1 MKKILL
7 MMIVVLFAASC
18 ATSQTKV
25 VHKYAHVTP
34 AKIQDTCDTDN
45 RWWMHLGGF
54 GVVVLQFDNCLD
66 VDKMLVMIAPTTQ
79 FTQEIRSRSYQ
90 LLGLHFLNFMNNT
103 KPEHVW
109 SLQLIRDFLVPAKGA
124 DDVEQWIVVY
134 KVNSVPAKK
143 TEGKK

>member
-1 MKKILL
+1 MKKILF
-7 MMIVVLFAASC
+7 MMIAMFFVASC

-34 AKIQDTCDTDN
+34 DKINTCDTDN

-66 VDKMLVMIAPTTQ
+66 VDKMLVMIAPTTRY
-79 FTQEIRSRSYQ
+79 TQEIRSLSYK
-90 LLGLHFLNFMNNT
+90 LLGLHFVGMLNNT

-109 SLQLIRDFLVPAKGA
+109 SLQLIRDFLVPANDA
-124 DDVEQWIVVY
+124 NDAEQWIVVY
-134 KVNSVPAKK
+134 KINSKPAKK